1 MRAGR
6 LSRALRKRRLG
17 PGKQRGNGMSFK
29 RMGQRICEVL
39 ALSLVLALA
48 LPAAASAAGYVV
60 TVDFGTAPENFDRFK
75 TMMSQ
80 NARASVADEPG
91 CREFNVY
98 EIAATPNHLFLY
110 EVYDDEAA
118 FQQHLAAPH
127 YKHFKEASD
136 PIITSRG
143 GTRGTMLV
151 SFHKP

>member
-1 MRAGR
+1 
-6 LSRALRKRRLG
+6 
-17 PGKQRGNGMSFK
+17 MSFK
-29 RMGQRICEVL
+29 RMGKRICEALALGLVL
-39 ALSLVLALA
+39 ALSLPAVALA
-48 LPAAASAAGYVV
+48 QAGEHFYVV

-75 TMMSQ
+75 TMMEQ
-80 NARASVADEPG
+80 NAKASVADEPG

-98 EIAATPNHLFLY
+98 ELATTPDHLFLY

-127 YKHFKEASD
+127 YKHFKEVSD

-151 SFHKP
+151 SYRKP

>member
-1 MRAGR
+1 MSSKYMGKLICHR
-6 LSRALRKRRLG
+6 LALGL
-17 PGKQRGNGMSFK
+17 
-29 RMGQRICEVL
+29 VL
-39 ALSLVLALA
+39 ALSM
-48 LPAAASAAGYVV
+48 PAAAFAAGYVV

-75 TMMSQ
+75 TMMDQ
-80 NARASVADEPG
+80 NAKASVADEPG
-91 CREFNVY
+91 CRQFSVY

-127 YKHFKEASD
+127 YKHFKELSD

-151 SFHKP
+151 SYRKP